1 MEGNMN
7 KPGYLII
14 LFVSV
19 ILAACAAG
27 SKVPPTP
34 ISTGLPSKTEG
45 SIKPLPATNAF
56 PSGIFVQKNH
66 ANWKLQFNADGSYV
80 FLVNDQVDA
89 TGTYSIRDNLYTEE
103 TEFAPCK
110 DACTASYTWEFDGKN
125 LTFHLV
131 GEDLCKDRRES
142 LDGIPWIMLDP
153 APS

>member
-1 MEGNMN
+1 MS
-7 KPGYLII
+7 KPGFLLI
-14 LFVSV
+14 LFVLV
-19 ILAACAAG
+19 LLAACAAG
-27 SKVPPTP
+27 SKVPLSP

-45 SIKPLPATNAF
+45 PMELLPAANVF
-56 PSGIFVQKNH
+56 PTGIFTHPNH
-66 ANWKLQFNADGSYV
+66 TNWKLQFNADGSYL

-89 TGTYSIRDNLYTEE
+89 TGTYSIQDNLYTEE

-110 DACTASYTWEFDGKN
+110 DARTASYTWEFDGKN

-131 GEDLCKDRRES
+131 GEDQCTDRRES